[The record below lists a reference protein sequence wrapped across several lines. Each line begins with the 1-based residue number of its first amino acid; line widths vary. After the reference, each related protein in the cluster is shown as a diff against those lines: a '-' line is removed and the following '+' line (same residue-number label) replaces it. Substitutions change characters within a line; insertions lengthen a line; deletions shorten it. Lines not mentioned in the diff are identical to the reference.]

1 MQEKYTPGYSKDTV
15 SFMSNRRL
23 ETHGTFLLPFL
34 KSEMTILDCGC
45 GPGVL
50 TCDIA
55 ERIPNGR
62 VLGIDLENP
71 QIKIAEAEAQK
82 RQLENI
88 TFQQANVYDL
98 ENINE
103 TFDAVFSHALL
114 EHLKEP
120 SKAIKQFHRVL
131 KPGGILAVCSPDW
144 AGFLLSPSSNELN
157 QAIEAYKDIQI
168 KNGGDVFVGSKL
180 SRFFENSGFDQI
192 EVDARYEVY
201 KSLKFIGQYL
211 ALQLEKAGEKTHTQ
225 SLKNWMNEP
234 NGLFAQAW
242 ISCVG
247 RKTSK

>member
-1 MQEKYTPGYSKDTV
+1 MQEKYTPGYNKNSV

-23 ETHGTFLLPFL
+23 ETHGAFFLPFL
-34 KSEMTILDCGC
+34 TSGMTVLDCGC

-62 VLGIDLENP
+62 VLGIDLEQT
-71 QIKIAEAEAQK
+71 QIKISQDQAK
-82 RQLENI
+82 VRQLKNVR
-88 TFQQANVYDL
+88 FQQANVYDL
-98 ENINE
+98 ESIDE

-120 SKAIKQFHRVL
+120 FTAIQQFHRVL

-144 AGFLLSPSSNELN
+144 GGFLLAPSSSELN
-157 QAIEAYKDIQI
+157 QAIEAYKNLQI

-180 SRFFENSGFDQI
+180 LRFFEDTGFNHI

-201 KSLKFIGQYL
+201 KSLDFIGQYL
-211 ALQLEKAGEKTHTQ
+211 ALQLVQAGEETHGQ
-225 SLKNWMNEP
+225 SLKNWMKEP
-234 NGLFAQAW
+234 NGFFAQAW
-242 ISCVG
+242 VSCVG
-247 RKTSK
+247 KKNTK